1 MKKLAVTDADIM
13 RIALQQ
19 EIQRSEESRYD
30 NRLHGVLLHC
40 NGMTCE
46 RIAGVLGHG
55 VRTVQYWIRK
65 FNVDGF
71 AGLQDHEGRGRR
83 SRLENKEIEKIGRDL
98 RKTPR
103 DFGYIQNLW
112 DGKILSYHI
121 EKRYGKT
128 MGVRQCQRLFHRLEF
143 RLRKPRP
150 MIAQA
155 DAAAQAAFK
164 KTPSEK
170 G

>member
-46 RIAGVLGHG
+46 HIAEVLGRSI
-55 VRTVQYWIRK
+55 RTVQYWIRK
-65 FNVDGF
+65 FNADGF

-98 RKTPR
+98 RKSPR

-121 EKRYGKT
+121 EQRYGKT
-128 MGVRQCQRLFHRLEF
+128 MGVRQCQRFFHRLEF

-155 DAAAQAAFK
+155 DPAAQAAFK

-170 G
+170 S